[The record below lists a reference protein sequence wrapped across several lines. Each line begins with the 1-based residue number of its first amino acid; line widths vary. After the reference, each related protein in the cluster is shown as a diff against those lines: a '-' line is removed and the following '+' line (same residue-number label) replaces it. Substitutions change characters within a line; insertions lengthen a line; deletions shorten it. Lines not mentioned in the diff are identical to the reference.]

1 MNKNSLR
8 TYLSSSYQG
17 AQSFL
22 EHIIYPIFGEE
33 HFVDEYEAE
42 ILTNQPEYESL
53 ATAAGIQSIK
63 QVGKVYV
70 GVEPLQVFDITV
82 GSQVQMAPRWL
93 VIG

>member
-22 EHIIYPIFGEE
+22 EYIIYPIFGEE

-70 GVEPLQVFDITV
+70 GVEPLQIFDITV
-82 GSQVQMAPRWL
+82 GSQV
-93 VIG
+93 